1 MLFDSVYFSLL
12 HKDTLPL
19 SPKSTL
25 QWVGS
30 NQDGTI
36 VTLDSSMI
44 LRQLCVNTYLWTVLA
59 DLKDPKINEQH
70 GILSL
75 LEDIFSEESLGAVC
89 S

>member
-75 LEDIFSEESLGAVC
+75 LEGIL
-89 S
+89 